1 MKCYPHIAIAGLVSV
16 LPLAPSTVAAQ
27 EPQALARQ
35 FIRCS
40 FVLHRMAE
48 LLPDKVKEQAKAAS
62 AMFTLVGA
70 TSAAGK
76 DFVTAEM
83 GKAADA
89 FAREVNSL
97 QKRDKSPQ
105 ALAGFLREQ
114 NAQCKKLFF

>member
-48 LLPDKVKEQAKAAS
+48 LLPDKAKEQAKAAS

-70 TSAAGK
+70 ANAAGK
-76 DFVTAEM
+76 EEM

-114 NAQCKKLFF
+114 NAQCSKLFF